1 MVWSAITSS
10 TKSYLVLI
18 PPDKCTAKDFVEIV
32 YESALE
38 HFYYYHDNY

>member
-1 MVWSAITSS
+1 MVWDAITSS

-18 PPDKCTAKDFVEIV
+18 PPDKHIAKDFVKTV

-38 HFYYYHDNY
+38 HF